1 LKVSSTEV
9 PPRQVAL
16 DIEVEQERL
25 DRAMEQAF
33 RRLAGR
39 VNVPG
44 FRRGKA
50 PRPMVERVVGRDR
63 IVEDALDELLP
74 VVVNEAIEHEGVAAF
89 ARPRVE
95 SIEFNPLRLRAT
107 VPLEPKVELGDYRAG
122 LHIEPTPINVD
133 DAQVDAVV
141 QRLRDSH
148 AQWVPVERPVQ
159 LGDRVGIDVVGR
171 VAGADRTVVDSR
183 DAEYVVDPQGAAP
196 AEGFAEQLVGMS
208 AGEERRFMLP
218 VRTAGTETENADFTV
233 TLHSVKEKEL
243 PQLDD
248 AFAQQVGDYADVDAL
263 RSEIRTELRTR
274 EEEHVNQETQA
285 LAIDKLVELSM
296 VEFPPQLVDRE
307 ADHLYETFTH
317 NVEQQGLKLDQYLRL
332 TGKDEAALRAEVRTE
347 AETRVRRSLA
357 LDAFAS
363 AEQIAVDERE
373 LSGEAGEAAASVAMA
388 NPRTRE
394 RLEGAVRE
402 RKALARLVE
411 LATAGDVAGAAAP
424 PAASESTAPTAA
436 DPEATSA
443 SVGTAEPAAAAEPGA
458 TAEGDAMSA
467 AAAAPDADT
476 AKIGSAASASAHTE
490 PQSETPTP
498 TPEAAVAH
506 AQEQP

>member
-25 DRAMEQAF
+25 DRAMERAF

-74 VVVNEAIEHEGVAAF
+74 VVVNEAIEQEGVSAF

-107 VPLEPKVELGDYRAG
+107 VPLEPKVELGDYRTG
-122 LHIEPTPINVD
+122 LHIEPTVVNVAD
-133 DAQVDAVV
+133 EQVDAVV

-171 VAGADRTVVDSR
+171 APEGDRTVVDSR

-208 AGEERRFMLP
+208 AGDEKQFNLP
-218 VRTAGTETENADFTV
+218 VRTSGSETEPAEFTV
-233 TLHSVKEKEL
+233 TLHWVKEKEL
-243 PQLDD
+243 PELDE

-263 RSEIRTELRTR
+263 RAEIRTELRTR
-274 EEEHVNQETQA
+274 EEERVSQETQT
-285 LAIDKLVELSM
+285 LAIDKLVELST

-307 ADHLYETFTH
+307 ADHLYDTFTH
-317 NVEQQGLKLDQYLRL
+317 NIEQQGIKLDQYLRL
-332 TGKDEAALRAEVRTE
+332 TGKDEAALRTEVRTE

-357 LDAFAS
+357 LDAFAN
-363 AEQIAVDERE
+363 AEHISVDESE
-373 LSGEAGEAAASVAMA
+373 LSGEAGAAGEAAESVALA

-394 RLEGAVRE
+394 RLEGVVRE

-411 LATAGDVAGAAAP
+411 LAIAA
-424 PAASESTAPTAA
+424 
-436 DPEATSA
+436 PEAT
-443 SVGTAEPAAAAEPGA
+443 PAAAE
-458 TAEGDAMSA
+458 
-467 AAAAPDADT
+467 ADT
-476 AKIGSAASASAHTE
+476 SSESEAEKIGGAPEAGPDTE
-490 PQSETPTP
+490 PQPETPTP
-498 TPEAAVAH
+498 APEAAVAH

>member
-1 LKVSSTEV
+1 MKVSSTEV

-74 VVVNEAIEHEGVAAF
+74 VVVNEAIEQEGVSAF

-107 VPLEPKVELGDYRAG
+107 VPLEPKVELGDYHLG
-122 LHIEPTPINVD
+122 LHVEPTTVNVD
-133 DAQVDAVV
+133 DEQVDAVV

-171 VAGADRTVVDSR
+171 VAEADRTVVDSR

-196 AEGFAEQLVGMS
+196 AEGFADQLVGLS
-208 AGEERRFMLP
+208 AGESKQFTLP
-218 VRTAGTETENADFTV
+218 VRTSGTETEQADFTV
-233 TLHSVKEKEL
+233 TLHWVKEKEL
-243 PQLDD
+243 PELDET
-248 AFAQQVGDYADVDAL
+248 FAQQVGDYADVEAL
-263 RSEIRTELRTR
+263 RTEIRHELQTR
-274 EEEHVNQETQA
+274 EEERVSQETQA
-285 LAIDKLVELSM
+285 LAIDKLVELST

-317 NVEQQGLKLDQYLRL
+317 NMEQQGLKLDQYLRL

-357 LDAFAS
+357 LDAFAT
-363 AEQIAVDERE
+363 AEQISVNESE
-373 LSGEAGEAAASVAMA
+373 LSGEGGEPAESLAMA
-388 NPRTRE
+388 NPRSRE
-394 RLEGAVRE
+394 RLEGVVRE

-411 LATAGDVAGAAAP
+411 LAAAGSAAAGTP
-424 PAASESTAPTAA
+424 TTSDVPATTAVTPTPASVAAPS
-436 DPEATSA
+436 SA
-443 SVGTAEPAAAAEPGA
+443 SDAPAAAAAEPES
-458 TAEGDAMSA
+458 TSKSR
-467 AAAAPDADT
+467 
-476 AKIGSAASASAHTE
+476 KIGGAVSASADTE
-490 PQSETPTP
+490 PQAETPTP
-498 TPEAAVAH
+498 TPEAAVAN